1 MTKSRLPIFNLSENY
16 WSEIHRIADMPITS
30 AIVQY
35 KGMRFIENNE
45 ISYFEGSFIGT
56 ENIKRISVTK

>member
-1 MTKSRLPIFNLSENY
+1 MSNLSENY
-16 WSEIHRIADMPITS
+16 WNEVHRIADMPIPS

-35 KGMRFIENNE
+35 KVMRFIENNE
-45 ISYFEGSFIGT
+45 ISYIEGPFIGT

>member
-1 MTKSRLPIFNLSENY
+1 MTKSRLPIFNLSESY
-16 WSEIHRIADMPITS
+16 WSEVHRIADMPITS

-35 KGMRFIENNE
+35 KGIRFIENNE
-45 ISYFEGSFIGT
+45 ISYFVGPFIGT